1 MAKGILETILANQ
14 ILILAKLGI
23 NPEASGEVLTGSVVT
38 GPGSVIVGDAGNVMM
53 GAASTGTTTPL
64 QGNTPGIAGTQEL
77 DAAGLPWDDRI
88 HSSSKEKLV
97 KDSTWKLKRGVDKT
111 VVAQVEAQ
119 YRAGGYIDPRNTVNV
134 ATPGTAA
141 SAAAPNVPP
150 ANTGALDAGGLPGL
164 PGGMPAP
171 VTPPV
176 QVKVE
181 MPVYQQG
188 VEIDDTL
195 LTTIASAF
203 YAEWGEAA
211 LLKALALFQLPEG
224 SAVTAITEPAHRD
237 SFWRLVTTPQYLEQY
252 GFVKAQ
258 A

>member
-23 NPEASGEVLTGSVVT
+23 TPDASGEALTGSTATNTVV
-38 GPGSVIVGDAGNVMM
+38 AGGEV
-53 GAASTGTTTPL
+53 AGTNL

-77 DAAGLPWDDRI
+77 DSAGLPWDARI

-97 KDSTWKLKRGVDKT
+97 KDSTWKLKRGVDQNL
-111 VVAQVEAQ
+111 VAQVQAEH
-119 YRAGGYIDPRNTVNV
+119 RAAGFG
-134 ATPGTAA
+134 A
-141 SAAAPNVPP
+141 AAAPVTPPPVNTAPVVPP
-150 ANTGALDAGGLPGL
+150 ANNGALDAGGLPGL
-164 PGGMPAP
+164 PGGLPAP
-171 VTPPV
+171 VVTPPA

-181 MPVYQQG
+181 MPLYQQG

-211 LLKALALFQLPEG
+211 LVKALGLFQLPEG
-224 SAVTAITEPAHRD
+224 SPVTAITDPAHRD
-237 SFWRLVTTPQYLEQY
+237 SFWRLVTTPQYLDQY